1 MRQEFS
7 DRLRILL
14 KDKFAGSWKD
24 GWVYGRLKQELNL
37 QPDELDVLATALGFK
52 YGWNHSVK
60 DILENQWQEDEVR
73 WMQQELSKVQKQA
86 SLNRQKVNI
95 SQKIAALLQELEA
108 LDNKP
113 RRELTDIERALVALI
128 LKMQSDEQLWVL
140 EMIFNRYT
148 F

>member
-24 GWVYGRLKQELNL
+24 GWVYGRLKQELKL
-37 QPDELDVLATALGFK
+37 QPDELDTLAIALGFK
-52 YGWNHSVK
+52 YGWNHAVK

-73 WMQQELSKVQKQA
+73 WMQQELEKVQKQA

-95 SQKIAALLQELEA
+95 SQKIAELLRELEA
-108 LDNKP
+108 LDDNP
-113 RRELTDIERALVALI
+113 RRELTDIEQALVALI
-128 LKMQSDEQLWVL
+128 LKMESDLNFV
-140 EMIFNRYT
+140 
-148 F
+148 